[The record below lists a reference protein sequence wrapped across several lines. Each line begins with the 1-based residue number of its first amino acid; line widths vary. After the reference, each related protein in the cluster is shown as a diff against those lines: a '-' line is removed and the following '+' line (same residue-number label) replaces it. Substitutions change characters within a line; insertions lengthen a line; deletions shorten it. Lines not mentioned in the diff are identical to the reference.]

1 MFNLS
6 IADNI
11 KVGNK
16 DATLEQIVKVCKQ
29 VGCHNFIM
37 NLPQQYDTIL
47 GENGVGLSGG
57 EIQRIAIARALIK
70 ESNIIIL
77 DEPTSALDDVNERI
91 IMKVINE
98 TLYDKTLIMVT
109 HRIQAIL
116 NNSTV
121 YILQNSALNR
131 WTGDIDEKIFE
142 HI

>member
-1 MFNLS
+1 M
-6 IADNI
+6 
-11 KVGNK
+11 
-16 DATLEQIVKVCKQ
+16 
-29 VGCHNFIM
+29 
-37 NLPQQYDTIL
+37 
-47 GENGVGLSGG
+47 
-57 EIQRIAIARALIK
+57 K

-121 YILQNSALNR
+121 YILQNGALNR